1 MWVTSMAWGRV
12 SPRGGMGVWT
22 GVGVA
27 TNGERLPRMKNS
39 SVGEMNT
46 IAEYVADVVYPHAR

>member
-1 MWVTSMAWGRV
+1 MAWGRV